1 MGDVSFAAD
10 ERATWRL
17 RRLPFVREAVLCT
30 GLAAITASLLVW
42 LGPRGGDLAAHE
54 YQNRLFTLHGF
65 TLWDNFWYAGR
76 YAFVNYSV
84 LYYPLASLF
93 GIGLLSVLT
102 VALAAG
108 AFARL
113 LEREWGPTARWAS
126 RCFALLW
133 PGVILAAELPLALG
147 VLLALLCLLAL
158 QAGRRWAAAVL
169 ILLTLAASPV
179 AFALL
184 GVVLVGIAAGRLPAL
199 RLRAVAVPAV
209 AVAVAAAAELVTV
222 HLFPVGSLGFP
233 AVEAIQA
240 VAFCVVLLALT
251 WRLERAGSLRG
262 VLAVYLVA
270 VVAIY
275 AIPTGLGHDIAR
287 VRLVALPIV
296 LLVAALRRWRPLPLV
311 LVAVGLA
318 AAWNVFPLAS
328 AWTSSTADRSANAA
342 LWPAPVSYLHTHLRP
357 GYRVEAVDTVDH
369 WPALYLA
376 RADIPLVRGWFRQD
390 DHPVANLLYHR
401 FTPAQYVA
409 WLRRLGVAYV
419 LRTDAPPD
427 HSSRL
432 EARLVGSDATGL
444 RRVFAEHGVSI
455 YAVPRPQGIVTGP
468 GRPAVLALRE
478 SRLVVRV
485 SQGGAYGVAVR
496 WSPYWH
502 ASTGCLTRADGGM
515 LRLRTAG
522 AATVQIGFD
531 VNASSLLD
539 AFAGTTPHCPR
550 GTSHS

>member
-17 RRLPFVREAVLCT
+17 LRLPFAREAALCT
-30 GLAAITASLLVW
+30 GIAAITASLLVW

-54 YQNRLFTLHGF
+54 YQRRLFMLHGF

-84 LYYPLASLF
+84 LYYPLAALI

-113 LEREWGPTARWAS
+113 LEREWGPAARWAS

-133 PGVILAAELPLALG
+133 PGIVLAAELPLALG

-158 QAGRRWAAAVL
+158 RAGRRWPAAAL

-179 AFALL
+179 AFVLL
-184 GVVLVGIAAGRLPAL
+184 VIVLAGIAAGHRAGL
-199 RLRAVAVPAV
+199 RLRVVAVPAA
-209 AVAVAAAAELVTV
+209 AVAVAAVAGLVTV
-222 HLFPVGSLGFP
+222 HLFPVGTLGFP
-233 AVEAIQA
+233 GAEAVQA
-240 VAFCVVLLALT
+240 VAFCVVFLALT
-251 WRLERAGSLRG
+251 WRLERARGLRG
-262 VLAVYLVA
+262 VLLVYLVA

-287 VRLVALPIV
+287 VRLFALPIA
-296 LLVAALRRWRPLPLV
+296 LLVAALRRWRPLPPV
-311 LVAVGLA
+311 LIAVGLA

-328 AWTSSTADRSANAA
+328 AWASSTSDRSANPTM
-342 LWPAPVSYLHTHLRP
+342 WPAPVSYLQAHLRP

-376 RADIPLVRGWFRQD
+376 REDIPLVRGWFRQD

-419 LRTDAPPD
+419 VLTDAPPD

-432 EARLVGSDATGL
+432 EARLVRSGETGL
-444 RRVFAEHGVSI
+444 NRVFATHGVSI
-455 YAVPRPQGIVTGP
+455 YAVPRPRAIVTGP
-468 GRPAVLALRE
+468 GRPTVLALRE
-478 SRLVVRV
+478 SRLVVHV
-485 SQGGAYGVAVR
+485 TQAGAYRVAVR

-502 ASTGCLTRADGGM
+502 ASTGCLTKAGGGM
-515 LRLRTAG
+515 LQLRTAG
-522 AATVQIGFD
+522 AATVHIGFD

-539 AFAGTTPHCPR
+539 AFVGTPPR
-550 GTSHS
+550 CRVG

>member
-10 ERATWRL
+10 ERTTWRL
-17 RRLPFVREAVLCT
+17 RLPFVREAALCT
-30 GLAAITASLLVW
+30 GIAALTASLLVW

-54 YQNRLFTLHGF
+54 YQRHLFLLHGF

-84 LYYPLASLF
+84 LYYPLAALL
-93 GIGLLSVLT
+93 GIGLLSVLS

-113 LEREWGPTARWAS
+113 LEREWGSAARWAS

-133 PGVILAAELPLALG
+133 PGVVLAAELPLALG

-158 QAGRRWAAAVL
+158 RAGRRWPAAAL
-169 ILLTLAASPV
+169 IILTLAASPV
-179 AFALL
+179 AFVLL
-184 GVVLVGIAAGRLPAL
+184 VVVLAGIAVGRHPAL
-199 RLRAVAVPAV
+199 QLRAATVPAA
-209 AVAVAAAAELVTV
+209 AVAVAAAAELATV
-222 HLFPVGSLGFP
+222 HLFPVGTLGFP
-233 AVEAIQA
+233 AVEAVQA

-251 WRLERAGSLRG
+251 WRLEGAQSLRG

-275 AIPTGLGHDIAR
+275 VIPTGLGHDIAR
-287 VRLVALPIV
+287 VRLVALPIA
-296 LLVAALRRWRPLPLV
+296 LLVAALRRWRPLPPV

-328 AWTSSTADRSANAA
+328 AWASSTADRSANAKV
-342 LWPAPVSYLHTHLRP
+342 WPAPVSYLQTHLRA

-376 RADIPLVRGWFRQD
+376 RANIPLVRGWFRQD

-401 FTPAQYVA
+401 FSPEQYVT

-419 LRTDAPPD
+419 LLTDAPPD
-427 HSSRL
+427 HSSRH
-432 EARLVGSDATGL
+432 EARLVKSGETGL
-444 RRVFAEHGVSI
+444 RRVFATRSVSI
-455 YAVPRPQGIVTGP
+455 YAVPRPQPIVAGP
-468 GRPAVLALRE
+468 GRPAVLAVRE
-478 SRLVVRV
+478 SRVVIRV
-485 SQGGAYGVAVR
+485 ARGGTYRVAVR

-502 ASTGCLTRADGGM
+502 ASAGCLTRADGGM
-515 LRLRTAG
+515 LQLRIGG
-522 AATVQIGFD
+522 AATVRIGFD
-531 VNASSLLD
+531 VDATSLFD
-539 AFAGTTPHCPR
+539 AFDGTAPTCPQAPR
-550 GTSHS
+550 PSK

>member
-17 RRLPFVREAVLCT
+17 RRLPFVREALLCT
-30 GLAAITASLLVW
+30 GIAAITASLLVW

-54 YQNRLFTLHGF
+54 YQRRLFMLHGF

-84 LYYPLASLF
+84 LYYPLAALI
-93 GIGLLSVLT
+93 GIGPLSVLT

-113 LEREWGPTARWAS
+113 LEREWGPAARWAN

-158 QAGRRWAAAVL
+158 QAGRRWPAALL

-179 AFALL
+179 AFVML
-184 GVVLVGIAAGRLPAL
+184 GVVLAGVAVGRRPAL
-199 RLRAVAVPAV
+199 RLRADTVPA
-209 AVAVAAAAELVTV
+209 AALGVAAVAELVIV
-222 HLFPVGSLGFP
+222 HLFPVGNLGFP
-233 AVEAIQA
+233 GAEAVQA

-251 WRLERAGSLRG
+251 WRLERARGLRG
-262 VLAVYLVA
+262 VLLVYLVA
-270 VVAIY
+270 VVAIW

-287 VRLVALPIV
+287 VRLFALPIA
-296 LLVAALRRWRPLPLV
+296 LLVAALRRWRPLPPV

-328 AWTSSTADRSANAA
+328 AWASSTADRSANPTM
-342 LWPAPVSYLHTHLRP
+342 WPAPVSYLQVHLRP

-376 RADIPLVRGWFRQD
+376 RANIPLVRGWFRQD

-409 WLRRLGVAYV
+409 WLRRLGVTYV
-419 LRTDAPPD
+419 VLTDAPPD

-432 EARLVGSDATGL
+432 EARLVRSGETGL
-444 RRVFAEHGVSI
+444 SRVFAAHGVSI
-455 YAVPRPQGIVTGP
+455 YAVPRPQPIVTGP
-468 GRPAVLALRE
+468 GRPTVLALRE
-478 SRLVVRV
+478 SRLVLRV
-485 SQGGAYGVAVR
+485 AQAGTYRVAVR

-502 ASTGCLTRADGGM
+502 TSTGCLSPASGGM
-515 LRLRTAG
+515 LRLQTTG
-522 AATVQIGFD
+522 AATVRIGFD
-531 VNASSLLD
+531 IDASSLLD
-539 AFAGTTPHCPR
+539 ALADTPPTCRVGAG
-550 GTSHS
+550 